1 MSQFLVGQNIVD
13 VVPDVFNGNNSTTG
27 FTLTAATVTNAADV
41 YISGVHQAP
50 TTDYAITG
58 GTTITFT
65 TAPPTGTA
73 NILVVYAKAAIVNT
87 PANASVDTIKIADN
101 AVTLAKMAGGTD
113 GNLISYDTNGD
124 PAFVSTGTATH
135 VLTSNGAGAAPTFQ
149 ASASPD
155 MVLLSTTTASSDATI
170 EFHSVFDNATY
181 SSYFLRAM
189 NVFPGTDLQNA
200 RLRTSSD
207 GGSTYDSGASTYYT
221 HGTFANASTNY
232 VANSTTDHITL
243 AGTNNTGSVANTEGL
258 SLDFHLL
265 NPAGSTYTHFMF
277 TDYTILSAP
286 TPNSGIMQ
294 GARLSAADVDGL
306 QFYFASGN
314 VASGLF
320 KFYGIK

>member
-149 ASASPD
+149 AAASVVVGQWQEQQPSGTTCPPYTAGAWRPVPINPD
-155 MVLLSTTTASSDATI
+155 VSDTGSPGAI
-170 EFHSVFDNATY
+170 SFHQFT
-181 SSYFLRAM
+181 
-189 NVFPGTDLQNA
+189 
-200 RLRTSSD
+200 
-207 GGSTYDSGASTYYT
+207 GS
-221 HGTFANASTNY
+221 
-232 VANSTTDHITL
+232 L
-243 AGTNNTGSVANTEGL
+243 AGT
-258 SLDFHLL
+258 
-265 NPAGSTYTHFMF
+265 
-277 TDYTILSAP
+277 
-286 TPNSGIMQ
+286 
-294 GARLSAADVDGL
+294 
-306 QFYFASGN
+306 
-314 VASGLF
+314 
-320 KFYGIK
+320 

>member
-149 ASASPD
+149 AAGGKIVQVVNFQTGAVATGTTVTPHDDTIPQNNEGDQFMSLAITPTNASNKLLISIEAGCSKSGGTPTITMALFQDSTVDALSAVGQFAVATAFENL
-155 MVLLSTTTASSDATI
+155 VLTHYMTAGTTSATTFSVRIGGNTAGTTTFNGTNAARKNGGVNASSITI
-170 EFHSVFDNATY
+170 KEIAV
-181 SSYFLRAM
+181 
-189 NVFPGTDLQNA
+189 
-200 RLRTSSD
+200 
-207 GGSTYDSGASTYYT
+207 
-221 HGTFANASTNY
+221 
-232 VANSTTDHITL
+232 
-243 AGTNNTGSVANTEGL
+243 
-258 SLDFHLL
+258 
-265 NPAGSTYTHFMF
+265 
-277 TDYTILSAP
+277 
-286 TPNSGIMQ
+286 
-294 GARLSAADVDGL
+294 
-306 QFYFASGN
+306 
-314 VASGLF
+314 
-320 KFYGIK
+320 